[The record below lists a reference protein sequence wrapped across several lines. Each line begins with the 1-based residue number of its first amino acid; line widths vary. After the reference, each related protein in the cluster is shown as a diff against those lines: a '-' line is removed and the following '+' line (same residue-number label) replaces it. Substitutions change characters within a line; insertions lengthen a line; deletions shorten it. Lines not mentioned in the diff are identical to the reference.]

1 MAIYDIY
8 GNQISG
14 SLSSPMELPFENK
27 IAVFLGDSICCFDK
41 NTGGTG
47 AIPDYMA
54 SQVGGTW
61 HNFCVGGTTMASYRT
76 SNSTYDMFTLGELAD
91 SIASGNFANQQTG
104 VTNGVGA
111 GSTSYSAQQKVN
123 DMKNLDWSTVNTI
136 FIHFGTNDIAYK
148 NSVGTANDTAS
159 KNGTM
164 VASLKYAVNTILA
177 KYPQMRIVICG
188 VIYRYADACMPTD
201 LIPVNTVLKETCA
214 SIGIPFVD
222 LFEEMGVNTTNRTTF
237 LYDGT
242 HPNANGKERYVEC
255 LRKHI
260 Y

>member
-123 DMKNLDWSTVNTI
+123 DMKNLNWSTVDTI

-148 NSVGTANDTAS
+148 NSVGTVNDEAA

-177 KYPQMRIVICG
+177 AYPTMKIVICG
-188 VIYRYADACMPTD
+188 VIYRYADGAMAANI
-201 LIPVNTVLKETCA
+201 IPVNKALKDACYN
-214 SIGIPFVD
+214 IGIPFID
-222 LFEEMGVNTTNRTTF
+222 LFGEMGINSSNRTTF

-242 HPNANGKERYVEC
+242 HPNANGKTRYAEC
-255 LRKHI
+255 LSKYI
-260 Y
+260 